1 VSPVTPEKVLVV
13 GESLVDVV
21 ESQGDRSAHPGGSP
35 LNVAFGLSRL
45 DVATVFATE
54 FGSDPYGDA
63 IRAHLEGAGV
73 EVVRS
78 TPSGSTPS
86 GATSVATARLDASG
100 AADYTFALDWRFDA
114 SGFGVPALLHTGSIA
129 AVHEPGASSVRRL
142 IEELSADTL
151 VSYDPNVR
159 PAVMPGPERT
169 RELVAWYCRKA
180 HLVKL
185 SDEDAAWLF
194 PGWDPRAVLDWV
206 LAQGARVAVLT
217 CGAEGSI
224 LRSPSAEVTVAARAT
239 AVVDTIGAGD
249 AYMAGLIWGALNIL
263 GLEHLRSGDV
273 SRSELAA
280 LGDVASAVAALT
292 VARRGA
298 EPPTLRELQR
308 SLAASSVN

>member
-1 VSPVTPEKVLVV
+1 MSPVTPEKVLVV

-21 ESQGDRSAHPGGSP
+21 ESHGERSAHPGGSP

-78 TPSGSTPS
+78 TPSV
-86 GATSVATARLDASG
+86 ATSVATARLDASG

-142 IEELSADTL
+142 IEELSTDTL

-159 PAVMPGPERT
+159 PAVMPGPEHT
-169 RELVAWYCRKA
+169 RDLVAWYCRKA

-194 PGWDPRAVLDWV
+194 PGWDPQAVLDWV
-206 LAQGARVAVLT
+206 LAKGARVAVLT

-249 AYMAGLIWGALNIL
+249 AYMAGLIWGVVNTL

>member
-1 VSPVTPEKVLVV
+1 
-13 GESLVDVV
+13 
-21 ESQGDRSAHPGGSP
+21 
-35 LNVAFGLSRL
+35 
-45 DVATVFATE
+45 
-54 FGSDPYGDA
+54 
-63 IRAHLEGAGV
+63 
-73 EVVRS
+73 
-78 TPSGSTPS
+78 
-86 GATSVATARLDASG
+86 
-100 AADYTFALDWRFDA
+100 
-114 SGFGVPALLHTGSIA
+114 
-129 AVHEPGASSVRRL
+129 
-142 IEELSADTL
+142 
-151 VSYDPNVR
+151 
-159 PAVMPGPERT
+159 MPGPEHT
-169 RELVAWYCRKA
+169 RDLVAWYCRKA

-249 AYMAGLIWGALNIL
+249 AYMAGLIWGVLNTL

-273 SRSELAA
+273 SLSELAA

-308 SLAASSVN
+308 SLAADSVSEGSAGASRQS